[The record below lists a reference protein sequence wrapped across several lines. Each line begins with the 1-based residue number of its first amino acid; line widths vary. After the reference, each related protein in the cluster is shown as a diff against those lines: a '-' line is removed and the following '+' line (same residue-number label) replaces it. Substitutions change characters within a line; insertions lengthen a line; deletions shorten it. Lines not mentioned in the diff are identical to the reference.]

1 MNPFSPEYSRFPRDS
16 RHVYGHRFQVERPSR
31 DWLWAAVALTA
42 ACLAIVVMAG
52 QL

>member
-16 RHVYGHRFQVERPSR
+16 RHVYGHRFQVEKRDR
-31 DWLWAAVALTA
+31 DWMWGVAGLAAF
-42 ACLAIVVMAG
+42 CLAIVIMAG